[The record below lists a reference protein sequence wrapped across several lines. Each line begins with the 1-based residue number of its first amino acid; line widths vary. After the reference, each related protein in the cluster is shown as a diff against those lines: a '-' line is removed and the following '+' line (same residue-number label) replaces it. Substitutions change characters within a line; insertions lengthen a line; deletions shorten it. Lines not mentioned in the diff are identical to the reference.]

1 MNSDNF
7 SVTAGRDGSRRFA
20 SEHDDRWVRGGGRSF
35 ERGGWRSRNNFGK
48 FNKGFYGR
56 GKARGRGRGN
66 FRGGFQGPGPR
77 SSSHQ
82 DEDGDT
88 SMDGKE
94 QPGAQN
100 RFSPYTRPNRRG
112 RIDRRFDQN
121 RPSASDERS
130 GLFQRLGL
138 PVNTNRDHSWFR
150 IMIPYGKKSGKD
162 DLLKIFQTNLDVPF
176 NPIDFHF
183 EQMKAVFYVQD
194 KTCADALYAL
204 SRKITLANGYKLV
217 IIVVP
222 SSPPYIPITDED
234 IDKLKL
240 CMSKRYD
247 PASKTLNLSNLY
259 NDADLQAQNLR
270 MALCSRQVMAS
281 VIKIIGDNIPEL
293 VALDVSDNNLS
304 SLDHLAAL
312 TEKAPCV
319 TKLNLGKNKLRNVE
333 ELDKIKGWA
342 LELLILEFS
351 DRFKD
356 QLSYISAVRQ
366 RFPKILKLDGHDI
379 PPPITF
385 DIESPTELPQIKG
398 SFFAGSTEVQALIV
412 KFVKDYFTVYDSDN
426 RQGLLDAYHE
436 QAMFSMSACYNGA
449 IEFRQPS
456 LKMYTEENRNL
467 IQLNKKDLSQKN
479 KLLKYGRIP
488 IISKLCTLPQTT
500 HDTNSFIVDVSH
512 VSSSLL
518 SFTVCGMFKEAE
530 KRDHRSFIRWFTR
543 SFLTVPYGQGMVITN
558 DMLTIINASTEQAQ
572 KSFKHP
578 APTPNS
584 SPVQEVSPAT
594 SSFETPTGLSQ
605 EQKQK
610 MILSFVNDSGMNTEC
625 SQRCLEQNDWNYEK
639 AGLMFL
645 ELKKQN
651 KIPPE
656 AFLK

>member
-1 MNSDNF
+1 MSSDTF
-7 SVTAGRDGSRRFA
+7 GVTLGRDGSRRFA
-20 SEHDDRWVRGGGRSF
+20 SEHNDRWVRGGGRSF

-77 SSSHQ
+77 SNQ

-94 QPGAQN
+94 QQGAQN

-112 RIDRRFDQN
+112 RMDRRFDQN
-121 RPSASDERS
+121 RPSSSDERI
-130 GLFQRLGL
+130 GFFQRLGL
-138 PVNTNRDHSWFR
+138 PVNTDTDSTWFR
-150 IMIPYGKKSGKD
+150 IMIPYGKKTGKAC
-162 DLLKIFQTNLDVPF
+162 LSKIFQSCLDVPF
-176 NPIDFHF
+176 SPVDFHF
-183 EQMKAVFYVQD
+183 EQMKAVFYVHD
-194 KTCADALYAL
+194 KKCADALNAL
-204 SRKITLANGYKLV
+204 SRKITLPNGYKLV

-222 SSPPYIPITDED
+222 SSPPYVPITDED
-234 IDKLKL
+234 IGKLKV

-247 PASKTLNLSNLY
+247 PASKTLNLSNL
-259 NDADLQAQNLR
+259 NKDTDLQAQSLNL
-270 MALCSRQVMAS
+270 ALNSPEVMSS

-293 VALDVSDNNLS
+293 VALDVSDNNLT

-312 TEKAPCV
+312 TEKAPSV
-319 TKLNLGKNKLRNVE
+319 TKLNLGKNKLKNVD
-333 ELDKIKGWA
+333 ELEKIKGWT
-342 LELLILEFS
+342 LELLILELS

-366 RFPKILKLDGHDI
+366 KFPKILNLDGHDI

-398 SFFAGSTEVQALIV
+398 SFFAGNTEVLALLV
-412 KFVKDYFTVYDSDN
+412 KFVKDYFTVYDMDD
-426 RQGLLDAYHE
+426 RQGLLNAYHE
-436 QAMFSMSACYNGA
+436 QAMFSLSACYNG
-449 IEFRQPS
+449 ITGIRQPS
-456 LKMYTEENRNL
+456 LKMYTEDNRNL
-467 IQLNKKDLSQKN
+467 IQSNIKEPSHRN
-479 KLLKYGRIP
+479 KLLKYGRLL
-488 IISKLCTLPQTT
+488 IISQLFQLPRTT
-500 HDTNSFIVDVSH
+500 HDPNSFIVDVSY
-512 VSSSLL
+512 VSPSLL
-518 SFTVCGMFKEAE
+518 SFTVCGVFKEAE
-530 KRDHRSFIRWFTR
+530 SRGHRPPIRWFSR
-543 SFLTVPYGQGMVITN
+543 SFLTVPYGEGMVITN
-558 DMLTIINASTEQAQ
+558 DMLTIVNASPEQVQ

-584 SPVQEVSPAT
+584 SPVQEASPAT
-594 SSFETPTGLSQ
+594 NSFETQTVLSQ

-610 MILSFVNDSGMNTEC
+610 MILSFVNDSGMNAEC
-625 SQRCLEQNDWNYEK
+625 SARCLEEHDWNYEK
-639 AGLMFL
+639 AGLVFL